1 MNKKYRA
8 HKAVFG
14 PARAEVFNVPFFV
27 SCKSHLFLREKYS
40 AHSVTIDLF
49 VMLECSSDQSN
60 SCASQIAPVSQSGS

>member
-40 AHSVTIDLF
+40 AHSVTIDL
-49 VMLECSSDQSN
+49 LLC
-60 SCASQIAPVSQSGS
+60 

>member
-40 AHSVTIDLF
+40 AHSVTI

-60 SCASQIAPVSQSGS
+60 SCGSQIAPVSQSGS